1 MCSNFYSVECWKF
14 THILVFWSS
23 TNILWLSITC
33 FRTKI
38 VKMGLIII
46 NCTDFFLNW
55 ASKVLQFFSER
66 IFGIVKCSLCSV
78 LWFSI
83 FVAKKPKHCF
93 TKKSIDF
100 VKSYISRILIQEASR
115 RTNKLD
121 NFSLATRLLGRCKQK
136 YSYIEFSVLK
146 RSEWIWSLTKWLPEL
161 VCTCRNMDEFKVLS
175 RVPWD
180 TL

>member
-14 THILVFWSS
+14 TKILVFWSS

-46 NCTDFFLNW
+46 NCTDFCLNW
-55 ASKVLQFFSER
+55 AWEVLQFFSER

-121 NFSLATRLLGRCKQK
+121 NFLWQQGCWVDVSKNIPTLK
-136 YSYIEFSVLK
+136 SV
-146 RSEWIWSLTKWLPEL
+146 PL
-161 VCTCRNMDEFKVLS
+161 VPQIFCRNLDEFNSFL
-175 RVPWD
+175 
-180 TL
+180 L